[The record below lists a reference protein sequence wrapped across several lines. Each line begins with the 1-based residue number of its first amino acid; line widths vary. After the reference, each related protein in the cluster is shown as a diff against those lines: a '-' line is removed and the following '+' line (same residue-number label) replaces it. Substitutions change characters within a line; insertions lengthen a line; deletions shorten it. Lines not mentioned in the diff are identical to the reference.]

1 MSSLIII
8 DIYFLF
14 QQQRSARGVSRNE
27 EEGRKLSQSLR
38 LFFSFLNQYTFHAF
52 AYPAYFD
59 LPFIL
64 VLILSVSFSIAFNS

>member
-8 DIYFLF
+8 DVYFLF
-14 QQQRSARGVSRNE
+14 QQQGSARGVSRNE
-27 EEGRKLSQSLR
+27 EESRKLSQSLR
-38 LFFSFLNQYTFHAF
+38 LFFKNQYTFHAF

-64 VLILSVSFSIAFNS
+64 VLILSVSFSNS